1 MAQLGE
7 NWTKNIAHDLRHIS
21 MIKNGVVIMAEVDN
35 LQSLL
40 FPTAIK
46 KMNGIANVEQTKDNV
61 KITLTK
67 DEIISIIG
75 EEDFNDKLQREANA
89 LMGLRFDDGS
99 RITAVFPNISWNQS
113 KLTMELS
120 KYVIPYLL
128 ENGDKYQ

>member
-1 MAQLGE
+1 MRE
-7 NWTKNIAHDLRHIS
+7 FEDLKS
-21 MIKNGVVIMAEVDN
+21 V
-35 LQSLL
+35 L
-40 FPTAIK
+40 FPLSIK
-46 KMNGIANVEQTKDNV
+46 KMNSIANIEQTKDNV

-67 DEIISIIG
+67 DEILSIIG
-75 EEDFNDKLQREANA
+75 EEDFNEKLQREANA

-99 RITAVFPNISWNQS
+99 RIAAVFPNISWNQS

>member
-1 MAQLGE
+1 
-7 NWTKNIAHDLRHIS
+7 
-21 MIKNGVVIMAEVDN
+21 MAEVDN

-40 FPTAIK
+40 FPIAIK
-46 KMNGIANVEQTKDNV
+46 KMNNIANVEQTKDNV

-75 EEDFNDKLQREANA
+75 EKDFNHKLQREANA

>member
-1 MAQLGE
+1 
-7 NWTKNIAHDLRHIS
+7 
-21 MIKNGVVIMAEVDN
+21 MAEVDN

-46 KMNGIANVEQTKDNV
+46 KMNSIANVEQTKDNV

-75 EEDFNDKLQREANA
+75 EKDFNHKLQREANA